1 MTVDHLIAQ
10 STPHP
15 PAALAGTLVGSAAV
29 PDAVAA
35 LPLRLTCL
43 SRTAGLVHLH
53 ASARDHTAE
62 QSGFVRAAR
71 RIIRLVLEEALAVR
85 RHEPHL
91 VRTPLGATFA
101 GATPRAPQLTAVS
114 VPRAGDAMEHELR
127 EIVPD
132 TRFGKILIQRDPVT
146 TQPQLFYAKLPR
158 LTRGHD
164 VILLDP
170 MMATSG
176 TVQLALST
184 LLDAGVL
191 LEDVILANVLTCPSA
206 LERLAQAA
214 PGLRVVTSFVDERL
228 TDQAFMHPGI
238 GDFGDRFYGTTA

>member
-91 VRTPLGATFA
+91 VRTPLGRPSPAPLPVRLSSRRSRYRVPATRWSTSC
-101 GATPRAPQLTAVS
+101 GRSSRTP
-114 VPRAGDAMEHELR
+114 D
-127 EIVPD
+127 
-132 TRFGKILIQRDPVT
+132 
-146 TQPQLFYAKLPR
+146 
-158 LTRGHD
+158 
-164 VILLDP
+164 
-170 MMATSG
+170 
-176 TVQLALST
+176 
-184 LLDAGVL
+184 
-191 LEDVILANVLTCPSA
+191 SA
-206 LERLAQAA
+206 R
-214 PGLRVVTSFVDERL
+214 S
-228 TDQAFMHPGI
+228 
-238 GDFGDRFYGTTA
+238 